1 MHGMTR
7 YESALSWRYGSEEM
21 HTIWSEET
29 RRKLFRD
36 LWIELAETQ
45 MELGEVSPEQLV
57 DLKNNRDKRNPAR
70 VAEIEAETGHE
81 LMAELKHFAE
91 QCSVGGGILHLGA
104 TSADI
109 LDNAEAIRIHRAQHH
124 ITLKLYKVA
133 GLFAQVRADHEEVPC
148 MGWTHLQP
156 AEPTTVGY
164 RIRQYEQDLQY
175 DIDGIFDF
183 KFQTKGFRGA
193 VGTGAS
199 FAHLHRLDKQERA
212 QFSEWVLQGIP
223 EYVHIAEVS
232 TQTGPRKMDYI
243 LISKLAGVGQTLH
256 RFAMDLRML
265 QHLGEWREPYGTAQV
280 GSSAMP
286 YKQNP
291 IFSENICSLARKLA
305 QMPRIAWD
313 NAANGI
319 LERTLDDSAN
329 RRMLLPESFLLVDEM
344 LDKTTRI
351 LNGLVIDK
359 GVIARNLAKY
369 GPFVT
374 CERVLLQQVQKGGD
388 RQVLHEALR
397 EMATE
402 AWQVVRMGGEN
413 PLKDLIMEHPLFTL
427 SGSRLDELMDPT
439 TFV

>member
-1 MHGMTR
+1 MSR
-7 YESALSWRYGSEEM
+7 YESPLSWRYGSQEM
-21 HTIWSEET
+21 HEIWSEET

-45 MELGEVSPEQLV
+45 MELGAVSPEQLV
-57 DLKNNRDKRNPAR
+57 DLKNNRDKRDARR
-70 VAEIEAETGHE
+70 VAELEAETGHE

-91 QCSVGGGILHLGA
+91 QCGVGGGILHLGA

-109 LDNAEAIRIHRAQHH
+109 LDNAEAIRVYQAQDVV
-124 ITLKLYKVA
+124 LNKLYLVIA
-133 GLFAQVRADHEEVPC
+133 HFAKLCADYDHIPC

-164 RIRQYEQDLQY
+164 RLQQYLQDIRY
-175 DIDGIFDF
+175 DRDEFDSF
-183 KFQTKGFRGA
+183 EFETKGFKGA

-199 FAHLHRLDKQERA
+199 FRHLHHEHDYDG
-212 QFSEWVLQGIP
+212 FSEWVFQERFHTLR
-223 EYVHIAEVS
+223 VAEVA
-232 TQTGPRKMDYI
+232 TQTGPRKMDYM
-243 LISKLAGVGQTLH
+243 LISKLAGVGQSLH

-265 QHLGEWREPYGTAQV
+265 QHMGEWREPYGKTQV

-291 IFSENICSLARKLA
+291 VLAENICSLARKLA

-344 LDKTTRI
+344 LERTIRI
-351 LNGLVIDK
+351 LKGLVIDEEAIK
-359 GVIARNLAKY
+359 RNLLLY

-374 CERVLLQQVQKGGD
+374 CERVLLEQMKKGGD
-388 RQVLHEALR
+388 RQELHEALR
-397 EMATE
+397 EMSVE
-402 AWQVVRMGGEN
+402 AWQEVRQGRDN
-413 PLKDLIMEHPLFTL
+413 PLKKLILQHPLFDL
-427 SGSRLDELMDPT
+427 SSERLQELMRPE
-439 TFV
+439 TFR